1 MQPSSVFT
9 RIGVWVLVAAF
20 LLLPLYELADYS
32 EVWQHDGDVIIP
44 GLFFLFCGMAL
55 LVGRRL
61 YKAVHLAIQMCRMQS
76 ELARPLTISLLTVD
90 TPGFSPPRQKAAF
103 TFSDLRI

>member
-1 MQPSSVFT
+1 MQPSSLFT

-32 EVWQHDGDVIIP
+32 EVWQHDGDVIVP
-44 GLFFLFCGMAL
+44 GLLFLFCGMAL

-61 YKAVHLAIQMCRMQS
+61 YRAVRLAVQMRRIQS
-76 ELARPLTISLLTVD
+76 EFATPLTISLLVVE
-90 TPGFSPPRQKAAF
+90 TPGFSPPRQELAF